1 MPRIQVSLLAALICV
16 AAPAAAQF
24 TQSGNK
30 LVGAPS
36 VGVPAQGSSVAV
48 SADGSTVAVGGPQDA
63 SGAGAAWLYTRS
75 NGLQTIK
82 LVGTGVSKGIAA
94 QGSAVALSADGNTL
108 IVGGI
113 NDNLGTGAIW
123 PYFRSNGVW
132 SPAPIQQV
140 STTQSKLWGTVISG
154 ISHQGVSAALSAD
167 GNTALVGGDLFNN
180 ETGAAW
186 VFYRINGVWSVF
198 ADRLEALGTV
208 PNTHLGVSVALS
220 ADGNTAILG
229 APGDNSGTGAAF
241 VFTRAGAGAQW
252 LQQAKL
258 IGSGAVGNAAQVT
271 SVAISGD
278 GNTVLIGGPADNN
291 TIGAVWVF
299 TRANAQWTQQ
309 TRLTGSDALVSRYLG
324 QSAALSGDGNIAVV
338 GGPGGV
344 VTNTFGRRPAIG
356 ATWIFVRSNGIW
368 SQQSSELVGAGTTT
382 NDALEGTA
390 VAISADGRTAIV
402 GGPVDNGNVGAAW
415 IFAQPAIVA
424 PPAIVTQPASATIAG
439 GQTATL
445 SVTANG
451 SAPLTYQWYQ
461 GTPGNT
467 STPVGTNSSS
477 FTTPALIVT
486 TAYWVRVTN
495 QYGAADS
502 ASAVVTVPVNAPVI
516 TQVTNAANNSTA
528 IAPNTWVSIFG
539 TNLAPAG
546 DTRTWQSSDFV
557 NDQMPSQLD
566 GVSVTVNGQ
575 TAYVAYIS
583 PTQVNVLTSPNP
595 MQGPVQVV
603 LNNSKAAGAPFTAQ
617 AQTISPS
624 FFVVGGGQYVA
635 AEHANGSYLGPAS
648 LYPGVTTPAKPGET
662 IALFGNGFGPTTPPV
677 VLGSSMQ
684 MAPLSTLPVV
694 VIGGNP
700 ASVQFAGLVTPGLYQ
715 INVVVPVNTPDGD
728 NSITAV
734 YNGIATQTGVLVTV
748 AR

>member
-1 MPRIQVSLLAALICV
+1 
-16 AAPAAAQF
+16 
-24 TQSGNK
+24 
-30 LVGAPS
+30 
-36 VGVPAQGSSVAV
+36 
-48 SADGSTVAVGGPQDA
+48 
-63 SGAGAAWLYTRS
+63 
-75 NGLQTIK
+75 
-82 LVGTGVSKGIAA
+82 
-94 QGSAVALSADGNTL
+94 
-108 IVGGI
+108 
-113 NDNLGTGAIW
+113 
-123 PYFRSNGVW
+123 
-132 SPAPIQQV
+132 
-140 STTQSKLWGTVISG
+140 
-154 ISHQGVSAALSAD
+154 
-167 GNTALVGGDLFNN
+167 
-180 ETGAAW
+180 
-186 VFYRINGVWSVF
+186 
-198 ADRLEALGTV
+198 
-208 PNTHLGVSVALS
+208 
-220 ADGNTAILG
+220 
-229 APGDNSGTGAAF
+229 
-241 VFTRAGAGAQW
+241 
-252 LQQAKL
+252 
-258 IGSGAVGNAAQVT
+258 
-271 SVAISGD
+271 
-278 GNTVLIGGPADNN
+278 
-291 TIGAVWVF
+291 
-299 TRANAQWTQQ
+299 
-309 TRLTGSDALVSRYLG
+309 
-324 QSAALSGDGNIAVV
+324 
-338 GGPGGV
+338 
-344 VTNTFGRRPAIG
+344 
-356 ATWIFVRSNGIW
+356 
-368 SQQSSELVGAGTTT
+368 VGAGTTT